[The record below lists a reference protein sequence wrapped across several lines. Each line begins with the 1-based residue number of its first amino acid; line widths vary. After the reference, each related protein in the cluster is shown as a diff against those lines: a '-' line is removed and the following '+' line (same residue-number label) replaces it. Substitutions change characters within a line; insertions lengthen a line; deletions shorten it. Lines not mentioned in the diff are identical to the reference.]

1 MRLLTELLLREGR
14 PMRPSEERREEAAR
28 LRAAKVVRAAREL
41 RAEGYLAKADT
52 EMCQVVISEPLSLA
66 VWHRLQDMHEVCII
80 TNP

>member
-1 MRLLTELLLREGR
+1 MWLLAESSNKKGET
-14 PMRPSEERREEAAR
+14 MRPSEERREEAAR

>member
-1 MRLLTELLLREGR
+1 
-14 PMRPSEERREEAAR
+14 MRPSEERREEAAR

-52 EMCQVVISEPLSLA
+52 EMCQVVISEPLCLA